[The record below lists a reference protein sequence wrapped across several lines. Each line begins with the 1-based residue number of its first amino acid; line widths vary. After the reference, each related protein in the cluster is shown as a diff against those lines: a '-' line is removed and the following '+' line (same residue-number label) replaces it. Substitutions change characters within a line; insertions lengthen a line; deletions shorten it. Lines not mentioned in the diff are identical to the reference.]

1 MTSYHRYSHYAR
13 RALTHAGVLALRC
26 RHPYVN
32 TEHVLVGVM
41 YTFGSIGCKILAELE
56 LTADRAESHLC
67 ALLPS
72 SEQPTEAISN
82 HPMLNNALHLAADEC
97 DWLGHHYIGTEH
109 LLLGITRDNVGQAH
123 QLLYQLNVWPEKVRR
138 HLSRALVDGVS
149 EFDLEYLKRN
159 ARFSELARRVINAA
173 EQIAHNLEHPT
184 VGLGHLLQ
192 ALIAERRGM
201 ATKVFRESGFL
212 IDQLNVDVQ
221 QQYTPLM
228 IGIEE
233 TINQALDLAE
243 QHSSHYTGTEHFI
256 LTLLTENADLFQR
269 YGVNSTQLGDQIQQ
283 ALGNQ
288 R

>member
-26 RHPYVN
+26 RHPYIN

-41 YTFGSIGCKILAELE
+41 HTFGSIGCKILAELE
-56 LTADRAESHLC
+56 LTADRAEPQLC
-67 ALLPS
+67 SLLPALDS
-72 SEQPTEAISN
+72 PIEAITN
-82 HPMLNNALHLAADEC
+82 HPALINALYLAADEC

-109 LLLGITRDNVGQAH
+109 LLLGITRDNLGQAH

-159 ARFSELARRVINAA
+159 VRFSELARRVINAA
-173 EQIAHNLEHPT
+173 EQIARTLEHPT

-192 ALIAERRGM
+192 ALIDERRGIAM
-201 ATKVFRESGFL
+201 KLFRENGFL
-212 IDQLNVDVQ
+212 IDQLHDDLQ
-221 QQYTPLM
+221 QQYAPLM
-228 IGIEE
+228 VGIEE
-233 TINQALDLAE
+233 LLNQALDLAE

-256 LTLLTENADLFQR
+256 LTLLTENADLFKR
-269 YGVNSTQLGDQIQQ
+269 YGVDPQQVQQ